1 MSTRLYLVNP
11 ASDFPTYFSAEVLAG
26 SGLAPGAIMADLALP
41 TLAAMAPAGFE
52 IRLCDE
58 NISAVDFNCDADYV
72 GITGKIN
79 QRQRMVAI
87 AREFRRR
94 GKTVLIGGPYASL
107 SPGALRPEC
116 DILVRGEIED
126 IRERLFADLEQRR
139 PQPEYVGT
147 RPDLASSPVPR
158 WDLYPNDHAIAGTL
172 QTSRGCP
179 FECEFCDVIQYLGRR
194 QRHKPE
200 SLVLAELEA
209 LYRAGYRSA
218 FLADDNFTVI
228 RHRAK
233 GLLAA
238 IRGWQRDKGM
248 DLITQVSIEAARDQ
262 ELLRACAEAGVR
274 HVFIGIETPN
284 GESLKETRKRQNLHV
299 DLSEQVL
306 RFAEHGISVTGGLI
320 VGFDADGPDIFD
332 WQLEFAM
339 STPVAIFSIGA
350 LVAPEATPLYE
361 RMEREQRL
369 VTGGTDVQAIPWT
382 SNIVPKRM
390 SPGELHA
397 GLQRLCNAV
406 YHPDAFGERVLRFIE
421 LAGSARTPVVPGP
434 PRREIDEDAIRVVM
448 NVRRMGPA
456 ENRMW
461 YRVWSAASQRP
472 HLMPLVTRM
481 LFQYAQVRHMY
492 QVGRYWQPPASPGSQ
507 PSA

>member
-1 MSTRLYLVNP
+1 
-11 ASDFPTYFSAEVLAG
+11 
-26 SGLAPGAIMADLALP
+26 
-41 TLAAMAPAGFE
+41 PAGFE

-79 QRQRMVAI
+79 QRQRMIAI

-107 SPGALRPEC
+107 SP
-116 DILVRGEIED
+116 GEIED

-262 ELLRACAEAGVR
+262 
-274 HVFIGIETPN
+274 
-284 GESLKETRKRQNLHV
+284 
-299 DLSEQVL
+299 
-306 RFAEHGISVTGGLI
+306 
-320 VGFDADGPDIFD
+320 
-332 WQLEFAM
+332 
-339 STPVAIFSIGA
+339 
-350 LVAPEATPLYE
+350 
-361 RMEREQRL
+361 
-369 VTGGTDVQAIPWT
+369 
-382 SNIVPKRM
+382 
-390 SPGELHA
+390 
-397 GLQRLCNAV
+397 
-406 YHPDAFGERVLRFIE
+406 
-421 LAGSARTPVVPGP
+421 
-434 PRREIDEDAIRVVM
+434 
-448 NVRRMGPA
+448 
-456 ENRMW
+456 
-461 YRVWSAASQRP
+461 
-472 HLMPLVTRM
+472 
-481 LFQYAQVRHMY
+481 
-492 QVGRYWQPPASPGSQ
+492 
-507 PSA
+507 